1 VYCVR
6 IGIISSGTSNDRV
19 PPVYGGGIQK
29 YIWNLAKSLNDFG
42 HEVHIFANQQSAQ
55 LRSEVVNGVHIHRIA
70 RVIRTQI
77 FSTFIFGLKTYIRI
91 LKVQK
96 QWGRF
101 HILNAQSRVSGLI
114 IRSFLP
120 RIPFVFTAHNW
131 DVVLT
136 YPKTLIPVIPYC
148 FLFWVEKRICLKSD
162 SIIALTDYFRRI
174 MANRYK
180 VPISKINIAPNMVAL
195 QERRKDRPE
204 LYPFL
209 KKITAEPYFIF
220 IGRLEKEKGLG
231 YLVEAFKD
239 LLEQKKQLYLLII
252 GGGSLR
258 NQLRQQLQEL
268 KLQNNIYILGNI
280 HETQLEYIMERA
292 KALILPSEFEIMP
305 TVILEAWAAGC
316 PVIVNNFYGV
326 QALIRHNSTGLLFQK
341 EKPGQLLSF
350 VHEVLE
356 NETLRNKLLETAK
369 AEVKANFAAPQ
380 VGKKILKIYYNLLN
394 RCN

>member
-1 VYCVR
+1 VYYVR

-29 YIWNLAKSLNDFG
+29 YIWNLAKNLNDLG
-42 HEVHIFANQQSAQ
+42 HEVHIFTNQQSAQ
-55 LRSEVVNGVHIHRIA
+55 LRSEVLSGVHIHRIA

-77 FSTFIFGLKTYIRI
+77 FSTFMFGLKTYIRI

-96 QWGRF
+96 QWGHF

-120 RIPFVFTAHNW
+120 HIPFIFTAHNW
-131 DVVLT
+131 DVALT
-136 YPKTLIPVIPYC
+136 YPQTLIPFIPYF

-174 MANRYK
+174 LANRYK
-180 VPISKINIAPNMVAL
+180 VPISKINIVPNMVDIH
-195 QERRKDRPE
+195 EKNEDRHD
-204 LYPFL
+204 LHPFL
-209 KKITAEPYFIF
+209 RRITAEPYLIF

-231 YLVEAFKD
+231 YLVDAFKS
-239 LLEQKKQLYLLII
+239 LLEQEKQLHLLII
-252 GGGSLR
+252 GGGSLE
-258 NQLRQQLQEL
+258 NQLKLQLREL
-268 KLQNNIYILGNI
+268 KLQNNVYILGNI
-280 HETQLEYIMERA
+280 HETRLEYVMERA
-292 KALILPSEFEIMP
+292 RALILPSEFEIMP

-316 PVIVNNFYGV
+316 PVIVNTFYGV
-326 QALIRHNSTGLLFQK
+326 QSLIRHNSTGLLFQK
-341 EKPGQLLSF
+341 KESGQLLSF

-356 NETLRNKLLETAK
+356 NDILRNKLIETAK